1 MNDCFICK
9 ARKSSSGNG
18 LYCEVI
24 GAFTNTVEFCA
35 LFPDGKKKQNSKK
48 QKVDGKILERIQKLF
63 QLGKSPNMNE
73 AASALRKAQA
83 LMDEYDL
90 SFGKV
95 NYIVERE
102 KRPGK
107 KCYDWELKIF
117 TAVCFANNCAPAA
130 ARGFGEFS
138 LCGRKINVF
147 LSIEMFNYLSDTVK
161 RMAKEKCKG
170 RGHKYNHDFKMAAA
184 EALEERLNDYGERVS
199 WAVDREEEIK
209 NIKEFRKLP
218 QAKKSAGENFNFEEM
233 EAVKIGLASGK
244 EIGLHK
250 QTGIDEIKQIG
261 ANV

>member
-24 GAFTNTVEFCA
+24 GAFTDTVEFCA

-90 SFGKV
+90 SFGEIH
-95 NYIVERE
+95 YTTERE
-102 KRPGK
+102 KMRGRK
-107 KCYDWELKIF
+107 VYEWELLIF
-117 TAVCFANNCAPAA
+117 DAVCKANNCVPGV
-130 ARGFGEFS
+130 ARGFGEIS
-138 LCGRKINVF
+138 LAGRKVNNF
-147 LSIEMFNYLSDTVK
+147 LSLEMFKYLTETIK
-161 RMAKEKCKG
+161 RMAKEQCKG
-170 RGHKYNHDFKMAAA
+170 KGHKYNHDFKMAAA
-184 EALEERLNDYGERVS
+184 YALDERLKKYGDRVS

-209 NIKEFRKLP
+209 NINEYRVLKK
-218 QAKKSAGENFNFEEM
+218 AKNKPDYSFGDKSAIVDGYQ
-233 EAVKIGLASGK
+233 SGK
-244 EIGLHK
+244 SISLVK